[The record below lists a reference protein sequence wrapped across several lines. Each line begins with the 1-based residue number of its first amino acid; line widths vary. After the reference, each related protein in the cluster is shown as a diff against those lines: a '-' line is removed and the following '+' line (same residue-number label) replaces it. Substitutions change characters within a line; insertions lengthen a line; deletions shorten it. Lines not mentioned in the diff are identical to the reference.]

1 MNIKEHKCPFQVP
14 QIKKDFAC
22 KLGVEVTRRDGAAVA
37 CQSDSASR
45 HCCELYE
52 HLKQV
57 GLRAFGMRDDLA
69 KVPQSFYIKV
79 QYGGLLGLQRLLGD
93 TRQDVV
99 DISSLLTQLHAQ
111 YGEIENIPC
120 EQVKTDIKSCKVRR
134 KK

>member
-1 MNIKEHKCPFQVP
+1 MEEHRCPFQVP

-22 KLGVEVTRRDGAAVA
+22 SLGVEVTRRDGAAVA

-52 HLKQV
+52 RLKQV
-57 GLRAFGMRDDLA
+57 GLEGLGMRDDLT
-69 KVPQSFYIKV
+69 KVPQSLYIKV

-93 TRQDVV
+93 TRHDIV
-99 DISSLLTQLHAQ
+99 DISSLLTQLHEQ
-111 YGEIENIPC
+111 YGGIENIPC
-120 EQVKTDIKSCKVRR
+120 EQVKADIESHKVRR

>member
-1 MNIKEHKCPFQVP
+1 MEEHKCPFQVP

-22 KLGVEVTRRDGAAVA
+22 TLGVEVTRRDGAAVV
-37 CQSDSASR
+37 CRSDSASR
-45 HCCELYE
+45 HCCQLYE

-57 GLRAFGMRDDLA
+57 GLDAFGVKDDIA
-69 KVPQSFYIKV
+69 KVPQSLYIKI

-93 TRQDVV
+93 TRQDIV

-111 YGEIENIPC
+111 YGGIENIPC
-120 EQVKTDIKSCKVRR
+120 EQVKTDIESHKVRR

>member
-1 MNIKEHKCPFQVP
+1 MEEYKCPFQVP

-22 KLGVEVTRRDGAAVA
+22 ALGIEVARRDGAAIA
-37 CQSDSASR
+37 CQSESASQ

-57 GLRAFGMRDDLA
+57 GLGAFGMQDDLA
-69 KVPQSFYIKV
+69 KVPQSLYIKV

-93 TRQDVV
+93 TRHDIA
-99 DISSLLTQLHAQ
+99 DISSLLIQLHAQ
-111 YGEIENIPC
+111 YDGIENIPC
-120 EQVKTDIKSCKVRR
+120 EQVRADIESHRIRR